1 MKFIKNDSKIY
12 ICDIGASPCD
22 PTDHIENLLNNT
34 DSFLYGF
41 EPNEEEFN
49 KLEITDK
56 KNFLK
61 KLLEMDLIIF

>member
-12 ICDIGASPCD
+12 ICDIEQVLD

-41 EPNEEEFN
+41 EQM
-49 KLEITDK
+49 K
-56 KNFLK
+56 KS
-61 KLLEMDLIIF
+61 LIN